1 MNEDFLVSK
10 RTGTSSSW
18 TLTTRLGQML
28 QEAEKRYG
36 RRDREFTL
44 LGIESPRVLIQYTG
58 PSRPAASTAGGHQR
72 PHRPPTQPINSPVHP
87 KSTHGQTMGFGSW
100 LGQYNAQAA

>member
-58 PSRPAASTAGGHQR
+58 PSHPHRESGTKDRIVHQR
-72 PHRPPTQPINSPVHP
+72 SQ
-87 KSTHGQTMGFGSW
+87 
-100 LGQYNAQAA
+100 